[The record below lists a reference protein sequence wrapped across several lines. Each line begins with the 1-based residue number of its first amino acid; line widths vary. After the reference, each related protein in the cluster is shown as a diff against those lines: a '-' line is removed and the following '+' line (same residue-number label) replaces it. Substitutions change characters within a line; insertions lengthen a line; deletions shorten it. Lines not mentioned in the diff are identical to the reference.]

1 MTAAPVIVDRLRLCR
16 LFRFI
21 REHEDQAI
29 AAGDDVRADKWERML
44 NKLVDLLPRC

>member
-21 REHEDQAI
+21 REHLDEAR
-29 AAGDDVRADKWERML
+29 AAGDEVRADKFEILMNR
-44 NKLVDLLPRC
+44 LVDLLPRC